1 MILYLVRHGET
12 AHNRDGLGLGRE
24 DVALTALGEL
34 QAAAVA
40 RRLAGEPIVR
50 ILTSPLQRAGAV
62 ARAIG
67 AARGVEVEVADEL
80 LELDVGE
87 TEGMTFPAMRETY
100 AGFLKEWG
108 GPDGHAVRMPGGES
122 LVDLE
127 RRAGT
132 LVDRLIAGGDGPAV
146 ALVTHNFVLRV
157 LICRLLGVGASG
169 FRSLTVDLASV
180 SAVQVEGARVSVL
193 YINDTCHLDGI
204 DGECAPS

>member
-24 DVALTALGEL
+24 DIALTALGEL
-34 QAAAVA
+34 QAAAVG
-40 RRLAGEPIVR
+40 RRLAEEPIVR
-50 ILTSPLQRAGAV
+50 ILTSPLHRAATV

-67 AARGVEVEVADEL
+67 EARGVEVEVADEL
-80 LELDVGE
+80 IELDVGE
-87 TEGMTFPAMRETY
+87 TEGMTFPAMREKY
-100 AGFLKEWG
+100 ADFLKEWG
-108 GPDGHAVRMPGGES
+108 GPGGHAVRMPGGES

-127 RRAGT
+127 ARAGA

-157 LICRLLGVGASG
+157 LICRLLGVGAAG

-204 DGECAPS
+204 DGERAPS